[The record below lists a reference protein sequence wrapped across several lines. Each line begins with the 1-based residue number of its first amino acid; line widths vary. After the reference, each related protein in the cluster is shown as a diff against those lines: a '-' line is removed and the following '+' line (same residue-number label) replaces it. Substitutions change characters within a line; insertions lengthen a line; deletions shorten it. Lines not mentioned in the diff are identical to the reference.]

1 MGLFRGRWSEERF
14 EEWFQAR
21 FDRWIDERFS
31 GEFDERLKAWADS
44 HLQDRFE
51 ALFAARF
58 DERMR
63 AWADS
68 QFRDRF
74 EVLFTTGFDSRIT
87 AWKDAELKK
96 GFDAWVA
103 HWFDNLFKVWA
114 NTWADGAD
122 FRERFVQNFVAQLQD
137 RLDSE
142 VKARVANEIYT
153 LIDRRIEQWLL
164 AVRRELLEVAPLS
177 VAPALAQPSDNTGD
191 DAGDDTAEDSAQQPA
206 LSGNGTPPD
215 GAVATAAELASYL
228 AKGPLQPQQIRK
240 ILKGKEIPGRR
251 PNTYPLSEAA
261 SALLLRKGQ
270 QAKASKPDAPK
281 RRRDTDGTGG
291 S

>member
-1 MGLFRGRWSEERF
+1 MALFKGRWSEERF

-31 GEFDERLKAWADS
+31 REFDERLNAWADGN
-44 HLQDRFE
+44 LQDRFG

-58 DERMR
+58 DEHMR

-74 EVLFTTGFDSRIT
+74 EVLFTAGFDSRIT

-96 GFDAWVA
+96 EFDAWVA

-153 LIDRRIEQWLL
+153 QIDRRIEQWLL
-164 AVRRELLEVAPLS
+164 AVRRELLEAAPPS
-177 VAPALAQPSDNTGD
+177 TAPALAQP
-191 DAGDDTAEDSAQQPA
+191 ADDTAEDSAQQPA

-215 GAVATAAELASYL
+215 GAVATAAELAAYL

-251 PNTYPLSEAA
+251 PNTYPLGEAA
-261 SALLLRKGQ
+261 SALLLRKGR
-270 QAKASKPDAPK
+270 QAKASEPDAPK
-281 RRRDTDGTGG
+281 RRRDTGGTGG